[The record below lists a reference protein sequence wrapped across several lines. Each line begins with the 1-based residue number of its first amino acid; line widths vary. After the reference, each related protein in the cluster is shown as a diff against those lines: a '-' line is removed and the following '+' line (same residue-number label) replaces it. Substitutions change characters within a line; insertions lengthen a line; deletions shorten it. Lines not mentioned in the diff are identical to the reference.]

1 MVKGENGRFVEA
13 RLDRRRFVVI
23 GGKVPYRILIADDSD
38 AIRDVLNEALQDEG
52 YDITEVA
59 SGDAVIEAFNES
71 NGSAPDLA
79 LMDIRMPGKDGL
91 EVLRT
96 LRSTRDNE
104 LPIIVMTAFG
114 SASTAIEAMK
124 LGAFDYIAKPFE
136 LDEVTVA
143 VERFFERRDLS
154 ERVVRMMAESNKDE
168 ILIGDS
174 PAMQDVYKT
183 VGRVARSDAT
193 VLVLGETGTGKEL
206 VATVMHRNST
216 YSAGPLIKV
225 NCASLPETLLES
237 ELFGHEKGAFT
248 GAVAQRKGRFE
259 LANKGTIFLDEIGET
274 TLSTQKKLLRVLQER
289 EFERVGGTNTIKI
302 DTRIIAA
309 TNKDLTREIETGNF
323 REDLFYRLNVI
334 AINLPALRERHS
346 DIPLLVEHFVNKHR
360 YGRGAAPAR
369 ISQEAMSR
377 LMNHDWPGN
386 VRELENTIERAVIMA
401 RGGVIVAEHIT
412 FPGQDTRRTV
422 LDVVQAISDG
432 MSLPTFLREAET
444 RYVREALRQAGGNVS
459 VAAGLMGTDTAEA
472 QRRVDESL
480 DA

>member
-1 MVKGENGRFVEA
+1 
-13 RLDRRRFVVI
+13 
-23 GGKVPYRILIADDSD
+23 VPYRILIADDSD
-38 AIRDVLNEALQDEG
+38 AIREVLNEALQDEG
-52 YDITEVA
+52 YDVTEVA
-59 SGDAVIEAFNES
+59 SGDAVIEAFKES
-71 NGSAPDLA
+71 NGSVPDLA

-96 LRSTRDNE
+96 LRSARDSE

-136 LDEVTVA
+136 LDEVAVA

-154 ERVVRMMAESNKDE
+154 ERVVRMMAEGNKDE

-174 PAMQDVYKT
+174 SAMQDIYKT

-302 DTRIIAA
+302 DTRVIAA
-309 TNKDLTREIETGNF
+309 TNKDLTREIEAGNF

-334 AINLPALRERHS
+334 AINLPPLRERHT

-360 YGRGAAPAR
+360 YGRSAAPAR

-377 LMNHDWPGN
+377 LMGHDWPGN

-401 RGGVIVAEHIT
+401 RGGVIAAEHIT

-422 LDVVQAISDG
+422 VDVAQAISDG
-432 MSLPTFLREAET
+432 MSLSAFLREAEA

-459 VAAGLMGTDTAEA
+459 VAAGLMGTDAAEA

>member
-1 MVKGENGRFVEA
+1 
-13 RLDRRRFVVI
+13 VVI
-23 GGKVPYRILIADDSD
+23 GGNVPYRILIADDSD

-59 SGDAVIEAFNES
+59 SGDAVIEAFKEG
-71 NGSAPDLA
+71 NGSVPDLA

-91 EVLRT
+91 EVLRA
-96 LRSTRDNE
+96 LRSTRDSE

-174 PAMQDVYKT
+174 PAMQDIYKT

-216 YSAGPLIKV
+216 YAAGPLIKV

-302 DTRIIAA
+302 DTRVIAA

-334 AINLPALRERHS
+334 AINLPPLRERHT

-369 ISQEAMSR
+369 ISQEAMAR

-401 RGGVIVAEHIT
+401 RGGVIAADHIT

-422 LDVVQAISDG
+422 IDVVQAISDG
-432 MSLPTFLREAET
+432 MSLSTFLREAET

>member
-1 MVKGENGRFVEA
+1 M
-13 RLDRRRFVVI
+13 
-23 GGKVPYRILIADDSD
+23 PYRILIADDSD

-52 YDITEVA
+52 YDVTEVA
-59 SGDAVIEAFNES
+59 SGDAVIEAFKET
-71 NGSAPDLA
+71 NGPAPDLA

-91 EVLRT
+91 EVLRA
-96 LRSTRDNE
+96 LRATRDSE

-154 ERVVRMMAESNKDE
+154 DRVVRMMAESNKDE

-174 PAMQDVYKT
+174 PAMQDIYKT

-302 DTRIIAA
+302 DTRVIAA
-309 TNKDLTREIETGNF
+309 TNKDLTREIEAGNF

-334 AINLPALRERHS
+334 AIHLPPLRERVS
-346 DIPLLVEHFVNKHR
+346 DIPLLVEHFLNKHR

-369 ISQEAMSR
+369 ISQEAMAR
-377 LMNHDWPGN
+377 LMSHDWPGN

-401 RGGVIVAEHIT
+401 RGGVIAAEHIT

-422 LDVVQAISDG
+422 IDVAQAISDG
-432 MSLPTFLREAET
+432 MTLPAFLREAET
-444 RYVREALRQAGGNVS
+444 RYVREALRQAGGNIS

-472 QRRVDESL
+472 QRRVDESM

>member
-1 MVKGENGRFVEA
+1 M
-13 RLDRRRFVVI
+13 
-23 GGKVPYRILIADDSD
+23 PYRILVADDSD
-38 AIRDVLNEALQDEG
+38 AIREVLNEALQDEG
-52 YDITEVA
+52 YDVTEVA
-59 SGDAVIEAFNES
+59 TGDAVIAAFKETP
-71 NGSAPDLA
+71 APDLA

-96 LRSTRDNE
+96 LRSSRESE

-143 VERFFERRDLS
+143 IERFFERRDLS
-154 ERVVRMMAESNKDE
+154 DRVVRMMAESNKDE

-174 PAMQDVYKT
+174 TAMQGIYKT

-248 GAVAQRKGRFE
+248 GAIAQRKGRFE

-289 EFERVGGTNTIKI
+289 EFERVGGTSTIKI
-302 DTRIIAA
+302 DTRVIAA
-309 TNKDLTREIETGNF
+309 TNKDLSREIEAGNF

-334 AINLPALRERHS
+334 SINLPPLRERHT
-346 DIPLLVEHFVNKHR
+346 DIPLLVEHFLNKHR
-360 YGRGAAPAR
+360 YGRGTQPAR

-377 LMNHDWPGN
+377 LMAHDWPGN
-386 VRELENTIERAVIMA
+386 VRELENTVERAVIMA
-401 RGGVIVAEHIT
+401 RGGIIAADHIT
-412 FPGQDTRRTV
+412 FPGQDTKRPI
-422 LDVVQAISDG
+422 DVTQAIADG
-432 MSLPTFLREAET
+432 LSLEAFLRDAEA
-444 RYVREALRQAGGNVS
+444 RFVREALRQANGNMT
-459 VAAGLMGTDTAEA
+459 VAAGLMGTDTADA
-472 QRRVDESL
+472 QRRA
-480 DA
+480 DAAIDV

>member
-1 MVKGENGRFVEA
+1 M
-13 RLDRRRFVVI
+13 
-23 GGKVPYRILIADDSD
+23 PYRILIADDSD
-38 AIRDVLNEALQDEG
+38 AIRDVLSEALQDEG
-52 YDITEVA
+52 YDVTEVA
-59 SGDAVIEAFNES
+59 SGDAVIEAFKET
-71 NGSAPDLA
+71 GGPAPDLA

-96 LRSTRDNE
+96 LRSTRESE

-174 PAMQDVYKT
+174 PAMQDIYKT

-248 GAVAQRKGRFE
+248 GAIAQRKGRFE

-289 EFERVGGTNTIKI
+289 EFERVGGANTIKI
-302 DTRIIAA
+302 DTRVIAA
-309 TNKDLTREIETGNF
+309 TNKDLTREIEAGNF

-334 AINLPALRERHS
+334 AINLPPLRERHS

-369 ISQEAMSR
+369 ISQEAMAR
-377 LMNHDWPGN
+377 LMSHDWPGN

-401 RGGVIVAEHIT
+401 RGGVVAADHIT
-412 FPGQDTRRTV
+412 FPGQDTRRTIV
-422 LDVVQAISDG
+422 DVAQAISDG
-432 MSLPTFLREAET
+432 MSLSTFLREAET
-444 RYVREALRQAGGNVS
+444 RYVREALRQANGNIS

>member
-1 MVKGENGRFVEA
+1 M
-13 RLDRRRFVVI
+13 
-23 GGKVPYRILIADDSD
+23 PYRILIADDSD

-52 YDITEVA
+52 YDVTEVA
-59 SGDAVIEAFNES
+59 SGDAVIEAFKET
-71 NGSAPDLA
+71 NGSPPDLA

-91 EVLRT
+91 EVLRA
-96 LRSTRDNE
+96 LRSTRDSE

-174 PAMQDVYKT
+174 PAMQDIYKT

-248 GAVAQRKGRFE
+248 GAIAQRKGRFE

-302 DTRIIAA
+302 DTRVIAA
-309 TNKDLTREIETGNF
+309 TNKDLTREIEAGNF

-334 AINLPALRERHS
+334 AINLPPLRERHT

-360 YGRGAAPAR
+360 YGRGAAPSR
-369 ISQEAMSR
+369 ISQEAMGR
-377 LMNHDWPGN
+377 LMTHDWPGN

-401 RGGVIVAEHIT
+401 RGGVIAADHIT
-412 FPGQDTRRTV
+412 FPGQDTRRTTV
-422 LDVVQAISDG
+422 DVAQAISDG
-432 MSLPTFLREAET
+432 MSLSTFLREAET
-444 RYVREALRQAGGNVS
+444 RFVREALRQAGGNVS

>member
-1 MVKGENGRFVEA
+1 
-13 RLDRRRFVVI
+13 
-23 GGKVPYRILIADDSD
+23 VPYRILIADDSD

-52 YDITEVA
+52 YDVIEVA
-59 SGDAVIEAFNES
+59 SGDAVIEAFKENT
-71 NGSAPDLA
+71 GAVPDLA

-96 LRSTRDNE
+96 LRSTRDTE
-104 LPIIVMTAFG
+104 LPVIVMTAFG

-174 PAMQDVYKT
+174 PAMQDIYKT

-216 YSAGPLIKV
+216 YSSGPLIKV

-302 DTRIIAA
+302 DTRVIAA

-334 AINLPALRERHS
+334 AINLPPLRERHS

-369 ISQEAMSR
+369 ISQEAMAR
-377 LMNHDWPGN
+377 LMSHDWPGN

-401 RGGVIVAEHIT
+401 RGGVIAADHIT

-422 LDVVQAISDG
+422 LDVVQALSDG
-432 MSLPTFLREAET
+432 MSLTSFLREAET
-444 RYVREALRQAGGNVS
+444 RYVREALRQAGGNIS
-459 VAAGLMGTDTAEA
+459 VAAGLMGTDAAEA

-480 DA
+480 DV

>member
-1 MVKGENGRFVEA
+1 LLTRGES
-13 RLDRRRFVVI
+13 
-23 GGKVPYRILIADDSD
+23 VPYRILIADDSD
-38 AIRDVLNEALQDEG
+38 AIRDVLREALVDEG
-52 YDITEVA
+52 YDVAEAA
-59 SGDAVIEAFNES
+59 SGDEVLAEFNG
-71 NGSAPDLA
+71 NGGPKPDLV

-96 LRSTRDNE
+96 LRLSRDAE

-136 LDEVTVA
+136 LEEVTVT
-143 VERFFERRDLS
+143 VERFFERQDLS
-154 ERVVRMMAESNKDE
+154 DRVVRLIAESNRDE

-193 VLVLGETGTGKEL
+193 VLVSGETGTGKEL
-206 VATVMHRNST
+206 VATVLHRNST

-225 NCASLPETLLES
+225 NCAALPETLLES

-259 LANKGTIFLDEIGET
+259 LANKGTIFLDEVGEM

-289 EFERVGGTNTIKI
+289 EFERVGGTNSIKV
-302 DTRIIAA
+302 DTRVVAA
-309 TNKDLTREIETGNF
+309 TNKDLPREIDAGNF
-323 REDLFYRLNVI
+323 REDLYYRLNVI
-334 AINLPALRERHS
+334 AIELPALRERRS
-346 DIPLLVEHFVNKHR
+346 DIPLLVEHFLDKHR
-360 YGRGAAPAR
+360 YGRGSAPAR

-377 LMNHDWPGN
+377 LLAHDWPGN

-401 RGGVIVAEHIT
+401 RGGVIAADHVT
-412 FPGQDTRRTV
+412 FPGQETRRPV
-422 LDVVQAISDG
+422 DVTQAIADG
-432 MSLPTFLREAET
+432 TTLDAFLKDMES
-444 RYVREALRQAGGNVS
+444 RYLREALRQAGDNPA
-459 VAAGLMGTDTAEA
+459 VAAGLIGIDSEELR
-472 QRRVDESL
+472 RRVERAEDY
-480 DA
+480 

>member
-1 MVKGENGRFVEA
+1 
-13 RLDRRRFVVI
+13 
-23 GGKVPYRILIADDSD
+23 
-38 AIRDVLNEALQDEG
+38 VLREALVDEG
-52 YDITEVA
+52 YDVAEAA
-59 SGDAVIEAFNES
+59 SGDEVLAEFNG
-71 NGSAPDLA
+71 NGGPKPDLV

-96 LRSTRDNE
+96 LRLSRDAE

-136 LDEVTVA
+136 LEEVTVT
-143 VERFFERRDLS
+143 VERFFERQDLS
-154 ERVVRMMAESNKDE
+154 DRVVRLIAESNRDE

-193 VLVLGETGTGKEL
+193 VLVSGETGTGKEL
-206 VATVMHRNST
+206 VATVLHRNST

-225 NCASLPETLLES
+225 NCAALPETLLES

-259 LANKGTIFLDEIGET
+259 LANKGTIFLDEVGEM

-289 EFERVGGTNTIKI
+289 EFERVGGTNSIKV
-302 DTRIIAA
+302 DTRVVAA
-309 TNKDLTREIETGNF
+309 TNKDLPREIDAGNF
-323 REDLFYRLNVI
+323 REDLYYRLNVI
-334 AINLPALRERHS
+334 AIELPALRERRS
-346 DIPLLVEHFVNKHR
+346 DIPLLVEHFLDKHR
-360 YGRGAAPAR
+360 YGRGSAPAR

-377 LMNHDWPGN
+377 LLAHDWPGN

-401 RGGVIVAEHIT
+401 RGGVIAADHVT
-412 FPGQDTRRTV
+412 FPGQETRRPV
-422 LDVVQAISDG
+422 DVTQAIADG
-432 MSLPTFLREAET
+432 TTLDAFLKDMES
-444 RYVREALRQAGGNVS
+444 RYLREALRQAGDNPA
-459 VAAGLMGTDTAEA
+459 VAAGLIGIDSEELR
-472 QRRVDESL
+472 RRVERAEDY
-480 DA
+480 

>member
-1 MVKGENGRFVEA
+1 
-13 RLDRRRFVVI
+13 VVI
-23 GGKVPYRILIADDSD
+23 GGNVPYRILIADDSD

-59 SGDAVIEAFNES
+59 SGDAVIEAFKEG
-71 NGSAPDLA
+71 NGSVPDLA

-91 EVLRT
+91 EVLRA
-96 LRSTRDNE
+96 LRSSRDSE

-174 PAMQDVYKT
+174 PAMQDIYKT

-216 YSAGPLIKV
+216 YAAGPLIKV

-302 DTRIIAA
+302 DTRVIAA

-334 AINLPALRERHS
+334 AINLPPLRERHT

-369 ISQEAMSR
+369 ISQEAMAR

-401 RGGVIVAEHIT
+401 RGGVIAADHIT

-422 LDVVQAISDG
+422 IDVVQAISDG
-432 MSLPTFLREAET
+432 MSLSTFLREAET

>member
-1 MVKGENGRFVEA
+1 VA
-13 RLDRRRFVVI
+13 H
-23 GGKVPYRILIADDSD
+23 RILIADDS
-38 AIRDVLNEALQDEG
+38 ASIRDVLKEALLDEG
-52 YDITEVA
+52 YDVLEAA
-59 SGDAVIEAFNES
+59 SGDEVVTAFNG
-71 NGSAPDLA
+71 NGDSKPDLA

-96 LRSTRDNE
+96 LRTARDAE
-104 LPIIVMTAFG
+104 LPVIVMTAFG

-143 VERFFERRDLS
+143 IERYFERQDLS
-154 ERVVRMMAESNKDE
+154 DRVVRLIAESNRDE

-259 LANKGTIFLDEIGET
+259 LAHKGTIFLDEIGEMT
-274 TLSTQKKLLRVLQER
+274 QATQKKLLRVIQER
-289 EFERVGGTNTIKI
+289 EFERVGGTTTIKV

-309 TNKDLTREIETGNF
+309 TNKDLKREIEAGKF
-323 REDLFYRLNVI
+323 REDLYYRLNVI
-334 AINLPALRERHS
+334 SIELPPLRERHS
-346 DIPLLVEHFVNKHR
+346 DIPLLVEHFLHKHR
-360 YGRGAAPAR
+360 YGRGSAPAR
-369 ISQEAMSR
+369 ISHEAMAK
-377 LMNHDWPGN
+377 LLDHDWPGN
-386 VRELENTIERAVIMA
+386 VRELENTVERAVIMA
-401 RGGVIVAEHIT
+401 RGGIIASDHIT
-412 FPGQDTRRTV
+412 FPGPDLRRPI
-422 LDVVQAISDG
+422 DVAQAIADG
-432 MSLPTFLREAET
+432 MTIEAFLKEMES
-444 RYVREALRQAGGNVS
+444 RYLREALRQAGGNES
-459 VAAGLMGTDTAEA
+459 VAADLLGVDTEEFR
-472 QRRVDESL
+472 RRVDETSPE
-480 DA
+480 

>member
-1 MVKGENGRFVEA
+1 
-13 RLDRRRFVVI
+13 
-23 GGKVPYRILIADDSD
+23 
-38 AIRDVLNEALQDEG
+38 
-52 YDITEVA
+52 
-59 SGDAVIEAFNES
+59 
-71 NGSAPDLA
+71 
-79 LMDIRMPGKDGL
+79 MDIRMPGKDGL

-104 LPIIVMTAFG
+104 LPIVVMTAFG

-154 ERVVRMMAESNKDE
+154 DRVVRMMAESNKDE

-302 DTRIIAA
+302 DTRVIAA
-309 TNKDLTREIETGNF
+309 TNKDLTREIEAGNF

-334 AINLPALRERHS
+334 AIDLPPLRERHT

-386 VRELENTIERAVIMA
+386 VRELENTIERAVIMS
-401 RGGVIVAEHIT
+401 RGGIIAAEHIT
-412 FPGQDTRRTV
+412 FPGQDTRRTAV
-422 LDVVQAISDG
+422 DVAQAISDG
-432 MSLPTFLREAET
+432 MSLSAFLREAET
-444 RYVREALRQAGGNVS
+444 RFVREALRQAGGNIS
-459 VAAGLMGTDTAEA
+459 VAAGLMGTDAAEA
-472 QRRVDESL
+472 QRRVDETL
-480 DA
+480 DG

>member
-1 MVKGENGRFVEA
+1 MPN
-13 RLDRRRFVVI
+13 
-23 GGKVPYRILIADDSD
+23 RILIADDSD

-52 YDITEVA
+52 YDVTEVA
-59 SGDAVIEAFNES
+59 SGDAVVEAFQNS
-71 NGSAPDLA
+71 DGSAPDLA
-79 LMDIRMPGKDGL
+79 IMDIRMPGKDGL
-91 EVLRT
+91 DVLRT
-96 LRSTRDNE
+96 LRSARDSE

-143 VERFFERRDLS
+143 VERFFERRELS
-154 ERVVRMMAESNKDE
+154 DRVVRMIAEGNRDE

-174 PAMQDVYKT
+174 PAMQDIYKT

-216 YSAGPLIKV
+216 YAAGPLIKV

-289 EFERVGGTNTIKI
+289 EFERVGGTTTIKI
-302 DTRIIAA
+302 DTRVIAA

-334 AINLPALRERHS
+334 AINLPPLRERHS

-360 YGRGAAPAR
+360 YGRGSAPAR

-377 LMNHDWPGN
+377 LMSHDWPGN

-401 RGGVIVAEHIT
+401 RGGVIAAEHIT

-422 LDVVQAISDG
+422 VDVAQAISDG
-432 MSLPTFLREAET
+432 MSLDTFLREAET
-444 RYVREALRQAGGNVS
+444 RYVREALRQAGGS
-459 VAAGLMGTDTAEA
+459 IPVAAGLMGTDAAEA
-472 QRRVDESL
+472 KRRVDRSL